1 MVSRISCRTR
11 SDLTDYYDSVDDNS
25 NNYYIKIGK
34 YLFNDFMLTATMG
47 MNNKD
52 KSVGAHYDLNSRV
65 GLSSWYN
72 SDHDSYVGT
81 DWSFKF

>member
-1 MVSRISCRTR
+1 M
-11 SDLTDYYDSVDDNS
+11 DDNNDS
-25 NNYYIKIGK
+25 YYYIKIGK

-47 MNNKD
+47 MNND
-52 KSVGAHYDLNSRV
+52 EKSIGAHYDLNSRV

-72 SDHDSYVGT
+72 SNHDSYVGT